1 METKGGRMDDRD
13 RRECGIGVVDDERRG
28 REGRERKRWGGTID
42 ETREGEEKKR

>member
-28 REGRERKRWGGTID
+28 REVGEKRWGG
-42 ETREGEEKKR
+42 EGEEKKR